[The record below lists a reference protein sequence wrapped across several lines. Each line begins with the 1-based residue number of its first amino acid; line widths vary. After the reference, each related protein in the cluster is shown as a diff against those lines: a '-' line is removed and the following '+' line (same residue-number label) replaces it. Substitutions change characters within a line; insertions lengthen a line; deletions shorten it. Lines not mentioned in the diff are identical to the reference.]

1 MIPLR
6 LSDLKALQAAKT
18 WKRFIYLS
26 ENQPGYDCVEPLKLS
41 LTFASMDIMTAPPFS
56 AIYLMGMGNYIGLDF
71 VTAVDCEPHVLG
83 DLLKI
88 TCKDGEQYIVIAQ

>member
-1 MIPLR
+1 MH
-6 LSDLKALQAAKT
+6 LSDLKALQASKT
-18 WKRFIYLS
+18 WKRFYFLS
-26 ENQPGYDCVEPLKLS
+26 ENQPGYDCVEPLKVS

-56 AIYLMGMGNYIGLDF
+56 AIYLMGIGNYMGLGF

-88 TCKDGEQYIVIAQ
+88 TCKGGELYIVIAQ